1 MKEGAKD
8 QGAVSPARSE
18 ENFEGMCYFLMGV
31 PQMNSQAGCVFKAG
45 WGGCVLGH

>member
-8 QGAVSPARSE
+8 QGAVSLARSE

-31 PQMNSQAGCVFKAG
+31 SQMNSQTGCVFKAG